1 MRAPRQGPQ
10 ERMGG
15 NTPTSPSSYPAF
27 SYQGLP
33 LDEPGWNEGQRGW
46 SARAQTQAKIASP
59 GWGASG
65 KSPAHLLPLLPS
77 PGLEHLENRNHHLPG
92 PCKIHTE
99 DRPLSPCSLLDL
111 QLAGDRCAGQGM
123 IPFCSV

>member
-59 GWGASG
+59 GLGGKRKITSTSAAPRALPRVGAS
-65 KSPAHLLPLLPS
+65 
-77 PGLEHLENRNHHLPG
+77 
-92 PCKIHTE
+92 
-99 DRPLSPCSLLDL
+99 
-111 QLAGDRCAGQGM
+111 
-123 IPFCSV
+123 